1 MPELTNNEA
10 LNNFLDDDYQSRA
23 YIRAQKIVH
32 ELRYS
37 KKFKELDSDEFLE
50 VRKTLAKHLNFIL
63 KEDL

>member
-1 MPELTNNEA
+1 MPDTTNNQA

-37 KKFKELDSDEFLE
+37 KKFKELNP
-50 VRKTLAKHLNFIL
+50 H
-63 KEDL
+63 

>member
-1 MPELTNNEA
+1 MPDTTNNQA

-37 KKFKELDSDEFLE
+37 KKFKELNPHEFLV
-50 VRKTLAKHLNFIL
+50 VRKTLAEHLNFII